1 MCFKFDAL
9 PPVPAI
15 AGAAVQH
22 EDLTL
27 TASDGTQLSAFSALA
42 DEPLGPAVV
51 VMPDVRGL
59 YRFYEELALR
69 FAERGYDSIA
79 IDYFGRTA
87 GLGKRGEDF
96 DFWPEVKATTAA
108 GVSAD
113 VRAASDMLRNA
124 ARARRTAPSSRSA
137 SWLRR
142 SSSWQQAVEGH
153 GLAGVISASNG
164 MPTTSGSTDSAP
176 VDRPR
181 RRVRVPGARDS
192 RAAPTETSR
201 RSTNDSFQTAL
212 SEAGVEHLVISY
224 HGAPHSFFRPHRRGE
239 PDRLGGPPGSAV
251 LAFIENNS

>member
-113 VRAASDMLRNA
+113 VRAASDMLRSREGQA
-124 ARARRTAPSSRSA
+124 DRAVFTIGFCFGG
-137 SWLRR
+137 

-153 GLAGVISASNG
+153 GLAGVIGFYG
-164 MPTTSGSTDSAP
+164 MPTNKWFEDSAP
-176 VDRPR
+176 VIDRVAEFACP
-181 RRVRVPGARDS
+181 VLAIQGGADGNI
-192 RAAPTETSR
+192 TKEH
-201 RSTNDSFQTAL
+201 NDSFQTAL

-224 HGAPHSFFRPHRRGE
+224 HGAPHSFF
-239 PDRLGGPPGSAV
+239 DRTAEENQTASADAWERV